1 MEIKNLVEQQAH
13 QLELDNLMSQDPEIR
28 AGARRR
34 LAALPGGVLQK
45 SARKAESA
53 AEAERAT
60 YLWAK
65 ANPTFALE
73 ANFQVMK
80 NFLAEAGIQISA
92 DTDAYDLA
100 FRACRNQLAER
111 VQEVPEPTADE
122 IRIARNEK
130 LRNMSKEELHQEVRQ
145 EIKRKLATP
154 EYGGYGQ
161 TYVPNFTASEF
172 KRMAPSQ
179 AFAVLRYPNGQK
191 RPGVEEAINKLLQDA
206 VLSSSNS
213 AK

>member
-1 MEIKNLVEQQAH
+1 MGILETQQHELEVQNLF
-13 QLELDNLMSQDPEIR
+13 SQDPEIR

-45 SARKAESA
+45 SARKAEAA

-111 VQEVPEPTADE
+111 APEVSEPTAE
-122 IRIARNEK
+122 EVRIARNEK
-130 LRNMSKEELHQEVRQ
+130 LKSMSKEELREQLRQDVRRRFEVPTW
-145 EIKRKLATP
+145 TP
-154 EYGGYGQ
+154 E
-161 TYVPNFTASEF
+161 FSASEF
-172 KRMAPSQ
+172 KRMSPSQ
-179 AFAVLRYPNGQK
+179 VFAILRYPNGQK
-191 RPGVEEAINKLLQDA
+191 REGAEEAINKLLQDA

-213 AK
+213 ATK